1 MQKDERIYLAH
12 MLDAALEAQG
22 YLKDKTH
29 DDFEADRGLRR
40 QLERMIEIIGEAA
53 RLVPQPMRDACPHIP
68 WSNIIGMRNRIVHD
82 YLNVDS
88 RILWDTMTR
97 AIPTC
102 SIARSHAAANRR
114 ILWDTM
120 TRAIPTLIAELEKI
134 VSPEMRAER

>member
-97 AIPTC
+97 AIPT
-102 SIARSHAAANRR
+102 
-114 ILWDTM
+114 
-120 TRAIPTLIAELEKI
+120 LIAELEKI
-134 VSPEMRAER
+134 VPPEMRAER